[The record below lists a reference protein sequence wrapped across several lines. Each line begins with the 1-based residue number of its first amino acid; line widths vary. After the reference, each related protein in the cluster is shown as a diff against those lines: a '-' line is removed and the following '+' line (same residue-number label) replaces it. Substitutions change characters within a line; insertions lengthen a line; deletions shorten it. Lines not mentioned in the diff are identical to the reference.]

1 MKKQNANIQG
11 LRRLAVVLTASA
23 MAVSS
28 PMTAFAAA
36 KNSPNDQS
44 YQPPEAPAPDYKKD
58 ISPEFAY
65 TQDKWAALKDNV
77 MEYGEL
83 ADLIHEYNPTVRS
96 NRYTY
101 NDQKNQ
107 DLTDVYD
114 ELMDDARDAWDA
126 AGEFDTDTYMGRL
139 SSAQMDF
146 SGNSLAK
153 LADNNY
159 MDSEMYKI
167 QYDQTEAN
175 LVFQAQQLMVTYEQ
189 SGYTMKN
196 LEANR
201 SLAQANYEAV
211 QAQQSVGMATEVN
224 VLTAQ
229 KSVQDIDTS
238 ILSTQKSI
246 DNVHRN
252 LCLMLGWTYGAEVE
266 ICELPEPDMDWI
278 ASIDLAAD
286 VAKGLENNYSLRIL
300 ERQINNARNTSNKAS
315 LEQSYK
321 SQKETAATNIGS
333 AYEQLQIAK
342 SNYDQAVQ
350 SLALQ
355 ADKMASAERKMAAGT
370 INKNE
375 YIQQKYAYT
384 TAEVSEK
391 TSRLSLLTAQNN
403 YEWAVNGLASVS

>member
-1 MKKQNANIQG
+1 MTSLISL
-11 LRRLAVVLTASA
+11 LRPLLLIIRRIS
-23 MAVSS
+23 
-28 PMTAFAAA
+28 
-36 KNSPNDQS
+36 
-44 YQPPEAPAPDYKKD
+44 
-58 ISPEFAY
+58 SPEFAY

-201 SLAQANYEAV
+201 SQAQANYEAV

-252 LCLMLGWTYGAEVE
+252 LCLMLGWSADAQPDIRPVPQADLDRIAVLDPAADKEEALANNYDIKYYQKKLENVSTN
-266 ICELPEPDMDWI
+266 ELRSATQ
-278 ASIDLAAD
+278 ASIDD
-286 VAKGLENNYSLRIL
+286 
-300 ERQINNARNTSNKAS
+300 ARNTVENNLKVQYNAILDARDA
-315 LEQSYK
+315 LEAANIKLQL
-321 SQKETAATNIGS
+321 ETVNMNTVNAKAATGNAS
-333 AYEQLQIAK
+333 QLEVI
-342 SNYDQAVQ
+342 S
-350 SLALQ
+350 
-355 ADKMASAERKMAAGT
+355 
-370 INKNE
+370 
-375 YIQQKYAYT
+375 QQTAFT
-384 TAEVSEK
+384 TARNAVE
-391 TSRLSLLTAQNN
+391 TSKLSLLLAMEK
-403 YEWAVNGLASVS
+403 YDWIKKGLTFQS

>member
-1 MKKQNANIQG
+1 MLKSINARRAFAPKNAVRV
-11 LRRLAVVLTASA
+11 LRAGCLAGAFCLAGA
-23 MAVSS
+23 DL
-28 PMTAFAAA
+28 TAFAG
-36 KNSPNDQS
+36 
-44 YQPPEAPAPDYKKD
+44 
-58 ISPEFAY
+58 SPEFAY
-65 TQDKWAALKDNV
+65 TAEEWAMLRDNKL
-77 MEYGEL
+77 EYGEIAKL
-83 ADLIHEYNPTVRS
+83 VHEYNNTVI
-96 NRYTY
+96 
-101 NDQKNQ
+101 KNQ
-107 DLTDVYD
+107 IDYD
-114 ELMDDARDAWDA
+114 EYRGEDRDDISEDYYDA
-126 AGEFDTDTYMGRL
+126 ADEIYGRL
-139 SSAQMDF
+139 EYPDSTSTNFASELSSFLTSQIQ
-146 SGNSLAK
+146 
-153 LADNNY
+153 ADNLREQGDDNVDDG
-159 MDSEMYKI
+159 DSKKLG
-167 QYDQTEAN
+167 YDKTEAE
-175 LVFQAQQLMVTYEQ
+175 LVKQAQQLMINYWSQTYSLDSIKANGEQ
-189 SGYTMKN
+189 ARASYDSMVVKQSAGMSTQ
-196 LEANR
+196 
-201 SLAQANYEAV
+201 AQVLSAREAV
-211 QAQQSVGMATEVN
+211 DSAEASFLSAQSN
-224 VLTAQ
+224 VT
-229 KSVQDIDTS
+229 KT
-238 ILSTQKSI
+238 KE
-246 DNVHRN
+246 N